1 MFEKLRNLVKGE
13 PSFDL
18 SLSRNYT
25 EKELQN
31 IALLLKDNPDRQREF
46 ENFYTQFELDTES
59 LNLFQQNAAKVID
72 KSDKFVSLSESAEVL
87 VEQLVEE
94 LVSQTVIWNSTQGEV
109 LPSPTPVRY
118 LADAKT
124 LISLQEQGV
133 ISVEERGFPMRY
145 FGE

>member
-46 ENFYTQFELDTES
+46 ENLYAQFEL
-59 LNLFQQNAAKVID
+59 
-72 KSDKFVSLSESAEVL
+72 VSTKCSK
-87 VEQLVEE
+87 
-94 LVSQTVIWNSTQGEV
+94 G
-109 LPSPTPVRY
+109 
-118 LADAKT
+118 D
-124 LISLQEQGV
+124 
-133 ISVEERGFPMRY
+133 
-145 FGE
+145 

>member
-1 MFEKLRNLVKGE
+1 MFEKLRNLVKGK

-46 ENFYTQFELDTES
+46 ENLYTQFEIDTEN

-72 KSDKFVSLSESAEVL
+72 KSDKFVSLSESAESL

-94 LVSQTVIWNSTQGEV
+94 LVSQTVIWDSTKGEV

-118 LADAKT
+118 LTDAKA
-124 LISLQEQGV
+124 LLSLQ
-133 ISVEERGFPMRY
+133 
-145 FGE
+145 

>member
-46 ENFYTQFELDTES
+46 ENLYTQFEIDTEN

-72 KSDKFVSLSESAEVL
+72 KSDKFVSLSESAEEL
-87 VEQLVEE
+87 VEQIVEE
-94 LVSQTVIWNSTQGEV
+94 LVSQTVVWDSSQNKV
-109 LPSPTPVRY
+109 LS
-118 LADAKT
+118 
-124 LISLQEQGV
+124 
-133 ISVEERGFPMRY
+133 
-145 FGE
+145 